1 MDVVIFDRI
10 PPRLGV
16 VKPDDKKDILLPGE
30 VGAVLDWV
38 VSDPKTGRITEQRAI
53 KSHSFLKQFL
63 HILYVKFNLLGSS
76 TFNTGGTPP
85 HGNLGTV
92 LSTLDITNTA
102 RDVIHVEHFE
112 FVCLGAAASVTSG
125 IIIGTGVTAP
135 TITDYKIE
143 TIIPHATMNYGA
155 QTFGNPTADATTS
168 QLTITR
174 NFANVSGGDVTVNEI
189 ALYCGAYAGG
199 SRDFCIIRD
208 VIAGGIT
215 VPNGQT
221 LTVNYRPQVVI

>member
-1 MDVVIFDRI
+1 MDAVMFDRV
-10 PPRLGV
+10 PPEAKI

-38 VSDPKTGRITEQRAI
+38 VSDPKTGKITEQRAI

-63 HILYVKFNLLGSS
+63 QILYVKFNMLGNWTVSS
-76 TFNTGGTPP
+76 TYTPYGT
-85 HGNLGTV
+85 LGT
-92 LSTLDITNTA
+92 TIAIKDITNA
-102 RDVIHVEHFE
+102 DRNVSHVNIYE
-112 FVCLGAAASVTSG
+112 FQCIGAITSVTSG

-143 TIIPHATMNYGA
+143 TIIPHATMNYSA
-155 QTFGNPTADATTS
+155 VTWGNPASDATTS
-168 QLTITR
+168 QFTITR

-189 ALYCGAYAGG
+189 ALYVWAYSGGAK
-199 SRDFCIIRD
+199 DFCIIRD

-221 LTVNYRPQVVI
+221 LTINYRIQVVI